1 MIFPPIPPRL
11 LFAGGA
17 LVVLL
22 AGGWWYG
29 HVRYSAGRADVQA
42 LWDADKAVVTTAL
55 LDAAPPADA
64 KVEAEG
70 REAQARAEAD
80 GYPADGF
87 TVCLVA
93 EGTAD
98 VDRALGDLEALGATI
113 CDWYTSADGYTYI
126 ECDGS
131 LAVSLAALNR
141 GYTLR
146 S

>member
-55 LDAAPPADA
+55 DELQAKLDAAAAGRDDLARRLRRYAARTCDRAVPGPAPA
-64 KVEAEG
+64 ASGTAAAAAESG
-70 REAQARAEAD
+70 SDRGVAEA
-80 GYPADGF
+80 
-87 TVCLVA
+87 
-93 EGTAD
+93 TAD
-98 VDRALGDLEALGATI
+98 VVTACRADSAVVEGWQAWWRGIEA
-113 CDWYTSADGYTYI
+113 
-126 ECDGS
+126 
-131 LAVSLAALNR
+131 NR
-141 GYTLR
+141 
-146 S
+146 